1 MESSR
6 ISIRGEWQKEEAW
19 VTGSGYNNAG
29 SIVAFDLDKSVEE
42 KQIWGESVSGK
53 LMDLVVH
60 DKVQKLAE
68 PRQDVGCGTLT
79 CLPATSPQTHQV
91 MRMSQF

>member
-6 ISIRGEWQKEEAW
+6 ISIRGEWQREEAQ
-19 VTGSGYNNAG
+19 VTGSGYNNPG

-42 KQIWGESVSGK
+42 EKIWGESVSGE

-60 DKVQKLAE
+60 DKVQKLA
-68 PRQDVGCGTLT
+68 
-79 CLPATSPQTHQV
+79 
-91 MRMSQF
+91 